1 MIIDVENTRIAKLG
15 KYLETILE
23 ELNSKYKKIN
33 ADFLGIEVN
42 NYSLDKIPTTSIV
55 ERWITGYEI
64 HKDIYSLRSR
74 NAYSS
79 DRLSNLK
86 NIGFFETF
94 QKIINSNNDNG
105 ILPEIDGIISIECL
119 NQGTFNSAD
128 ESGKTAVFDI
138 QLQITYLDGGIK
150 YESKN

>member
-33 ADFLGIEVN
+33 ADFLGIDVN
-42 NYSLDKIPTTSIV
+42 NYSLDKIPTVSTV
-55 ERWITGYEI
+55 EEWLTGTRVCR
-64 HKDIYSLRSR
+64 DVYSFRSR
-74 NAYSS
+74 NPYSS

-105 ILPEIDGIISIECL
+105 ILPEIDNIESIECL

-128 ESGKTAVFDI
+128 ASGKTALFDI
-138 QLQITYLDGGIK
+138 QLQIVYRED
-150 YESKN
+150 

>member
-23 ELNSKYKKIN
+23 ELNNKYKKIN
-33 ADFLGIEVN
+33 ADFLGIDVN
-42 NYSLDKIPTTSIV
+42 NYSLDKIPTASEV
-55 ERWITGYEI
+55 ETWLIGTKICR
-64 HKDIYSLRSR
+64 DVYSFRSR
-74 NAYSS
+74 NPYSS

-105 ILPEIDGIISIECL
+105 ILPEIDNIESIECL

-128 ESGKTAVFDI
+128 ASGKTAVFDI
-138 QLQITYLDGGIK
+138 QLQIVYRED
-150 YESKN
+150 

>member
-1 MIIDVENTRIAKLG
+1 MAIIDVENTRIAKLG

-33 ADFLGIEVN
+33 ADFLGIDVN
-42 NYSLDKIPTTSIV
+42 NYSLDKIPTASVV
-55 ERWITGYEI
+55 EPWPLIKVNVCR
-64 HKDIYSLRSR
+64 DVYSFRSR
-74 NAYSS
+74 NPYSS

-105 ILPEIDGIISIECL
+105 ILPEIDNIESIECL
-119 NQGTFNSAD
+119 NQGTFNYAD
-128 ESGKTAVFDI
+128 ESMKTAVFDI
-138 QLQITYLDGGIK
+138 QLQIVYRED
-150 YESKN
+150 

>member
-33 ADFLGIEVN
+33 ADFLGIDIN
-42 NYSLDKIPTTSIV
+42 NYSLDKIPTASVV
-55 ERWITGYEI
+55 EPYIAGGRLCR
-64 HKDIYSLRSR
+64 DVFSFRSR

-86 NIGFFETF
+86 NIGFFESF
-94 QKIINSNNDNG
+94 QRIISSNNDEG
-105 ILPEIDGIISIECL
+105 ILPEINGIENIVCL
-119 NQGTFNSAD
+119 NAGTFNYAD
-128 ESGKTAVFDI
+128 QSLKTAVFDI
-138 QLQITYLDGGIK
+138 QIQITYEED
-150 YESKN
+150 

>member
-15 KYLETILE
+15 MYLETILE

-42 NYSLDKIPTTSIV
+42 NYSLDKIPTASEVAT
-55 ERWITGYEI
+55 WLTGTKI
-64 HKDIYSLRSR
+64 CRDVYSFRSR

-86 NIGFFETF
+86 NIGFFESF
-94 QKIINSNNDNG
+94 QRIISSNNDEG
-105 ILPEIDGIISIECL
+105 ILPNIDRIISIECL
-119 NQGTFNSAD
+119 NQGTFNYAD
-128 ESGKTAVFDI
+128 ESMKTDVFDI
-138 QLQITYLDGGIK
+138 QLQII
-150 YESKN
+150 YEEG

>member
-15 KYLETILE
+15 EYLETILE
-23 ELNSKYKKIN
+23 ELNSKYKRIN
-33 ADFLGIEVN
+33 ADFLGIDVN
-42 NYSLDKIPTTSIV
+42 NYSLDKIPTLSII
-55 ERWITGYEI
+55 EPYITGGGLYR
-64 HKDIYSLRSR
+64 DVFSFRSR
-74 NAYSS
+74 NPYSS

-105 ILPEIDGIISIECL
+105 ILPEIDNIESIECL

-128 ESGKTAVFDI
+128 TSGKTAVFDI
-138 QLQITYLDGGIK
+138 QLQIVYRED
-150 YESKN
+150 

>member
-1 MIIDVENTRIAKLG
+1 MAIINVNDTRIAKLG
-15 KYLETILE
+15 EYLEPILE

-33 ADFLGIEVN
+33 ADFLGIDVN
-42 NYSLDKIPTTSIV
+42 NYSLDKIPTASEIET
-55 ERWITGYEI
+55 WLTGT
-64 HKDIYSLRSR
+64 KVCRDVYSFRSR
-74 NAYSS
+74 NPYSS

-105 ILPEIDGIISIECL
+105 ILPEIDNIESIECL

-128 ESGKTAVFDI
+128 ASGKTAVFDI
-138 QLQITYLDGGIK
+138 QLQIVYRED
-150 YESKN
+150 

>member
-42 NYSLDKIPTTSIV
+42 NYSLDKIPTLSIV
-55 ERWITGYEI
+55 EPYITGGGLYRDVFSF
-64 HKDIYSLRSR
+64 KSR

-86 NIGFFETF
+86 SIGFFETF
-94 QKIINSNNDNG
+94 QKIINSNNDEG
-105 ILPEIDGIISIECL
+105 ILPKIDNIESIECL
-119 NQGTFNSAD
+119 NQGTFNYAD
-128 ESGKTAVFDI
+128 ESMKTAVFDI
-138 QLQITYLDGGIK
+138 QIQIE
-150 YESKN
+150 YEED

>member
-1 MIIDVENTRIAKLG
+1 MIIDIENIRIAKLG

-33 ADFLGIEVN
+33 ADFLGIDVN
-42 NYSLDKIPTTSIV
+42 NYSLDKIPTASEV
-55 ERWITGYEI
+55 ETWLTGTKI
-64 HKDIYSLRSR
+64 CRDVYSFRSR

-105 ILPEIDGIISIECL
+105 ILPEINGIENIVCL
-119 NQGTFNSAD
+119 NAGTFNYAD
-128 ESGKTAVFDI
+128 QSLKTAVFDI
-138 QLQITYLDGGIK
+138 QIQII
-150 YESKN
+150 YEEE